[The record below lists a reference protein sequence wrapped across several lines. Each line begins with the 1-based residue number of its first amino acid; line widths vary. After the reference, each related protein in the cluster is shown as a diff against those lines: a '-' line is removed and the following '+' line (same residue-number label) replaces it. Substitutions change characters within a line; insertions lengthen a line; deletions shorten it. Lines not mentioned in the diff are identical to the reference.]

1 MPKQDVRELHRDCQF
16 EVYEDLLDERFKVT
30 SDIVALRVEI
40 AEMTQKLERL
50 EDARAAQEEVE
61 IADKRKHGGREKEG
75 DLQEQVLVNT
85 ARLKELE
92 DENESLVAQFNFVSK
107 LFGAAEEN
115 ELKNYVGLQS
125 HAFTKTKEELE
136 EIKSK
141 IDEKNAELDS
151 PELDER
157 RTKVRKNKK
166 KIQKLGKELE
176 KLKREEKK
184 LMEEFGKRVEGVTNE
199 EKREMEGEVLKLK
212 QRLSVERHR
221 KAAREKEKAEFE
233 RVAQNQKAAFGD
245 ISAVKK
251 RETRTVRERDRFR
264 RSMKRKMDEDME
276 NVRRELRG
284 EEEPKS
290 EAQVVQY
297 QEQEG
302 VFHITQ
308 NKRQYEGEQKL
319 DGDMMKNALQAGELS
334 ASESK
339 ESSEPERGRE
349 SGDNEGKV
357 HIESEKGA
365 LRNGFDESQS
375 TKSSSGKGKREIDT
389 NEDNSEKRH
398 SSTSSSSSSKSRDND
413 AKDEFLRD
421 DFDESQHKKSSDKEK
436 DEFLR
441 DDFDESQDKKSSSD
455 KEKDEFLRDDFD
467 ESQDKKSSDKEKD
480 EFLRDDF
487 DSQEHESKRDSDDSE
502 FDPDKRRDNLL
513 QKLGFELS
521 DDDPETNE
529 SGTQEKKGNG
539 SGFDDDFEEF

>member
-1 MPKQDVRELHRDCQF
+1 MLPKQDVRELHRDYQF

-30 SDIVALRVEI
+30 TQIVALRVEI

-61 IADKRKHGGREKEG
+61 IADKRKHGGRDKEG
-75 DLQEQVLVNT
+75 DVQEQVLVNT
-85 ARLKELE
+85 ARLRQLE

-107 LFGAAEEN
+107 LFGAAEED

-125 HAFTKTKEELE
+125 HALTQAKEELE
-136 EIKSK
+136 EIRAK

-157 RTKVRKNKK
+157 RTKARKNKRR
-166 KIQKLGKELE
+166 IQKLGKELD

-199 EKREMEGEVLKLK
+199 KKREMEGEVLKLK
-212 QRLSVERHR
+212 QRLSVEQHR

-233 RVAQNQKAAFGD
+233 RVAQNQKMAFGD
-245 ISAVKK
+245 ISTVKK
-251 RETRTVRERDRFR
+251 SETRTVRARDRFR
-264 RSMKRKMDEDME
+264 KSMKRKMDEDME
-276 NVRRELRG
+276 NARKELHG

-290 EAQVVQY
+290 AEPVVQD
-297 QEQEG
+297 QEQES

-308 NKRQYEGEQKL
+308 HKRQYEEEQKL
-319 DGDMMKNALQAGELS
+319 DGDMMKNALQTGELS

-339 ESSEPERGRE
+339 ESSEPERQARE
-349 SGDNEGKV
+349 SGGDEGKM
-357 HIESEKGA
+357 HIESENSA
-365 LRNGFDESQS
+365 LRKGFDESS
-375 TKSSSGKGKREIDT
+375 EKENHDSDT
-389 NEDNSEKRH
+389 NEGNFEKTH
-398 SSTSSSSSSKSRDND
+398 GSTSSSSSDKKRDND

-421 DFDESQHKKSSDKEK
+421 DFDDSQHN
-436 DEFLR
+436 
-441 DDFDESQDKKSSSD
+441 KSSSD

-467 ESQDKKSSDKEKD
+467 ESQHNKSSSDKEKD

-487 DSQEHESKRDSDDSE
+487 EHESKRDSDESE
-502 FDPDKRRDNLL
+502 PDPDKRRDNLL

-521 DDDPETNE
+521 DDEPETND

-539 SGFDDDFEEF
+539 SGFEDDFDEF

>member
-1 MPKQDVRELHRDCQF
+1 MPKQDVRELHRDYQF

-357 HIESEKGA
+357 HTESEKGA
-365 LRNGFDESQS
+365 MRNGFDESQS

-389 NEDNSEKRH
+389 NEDKSEKRH

-421 DFDESQHKKSSDKEK
+421 DFDESQH
-436 DEFLR
+436 
-441 DDFDESQDKKSSSD
+441 KKSSSD